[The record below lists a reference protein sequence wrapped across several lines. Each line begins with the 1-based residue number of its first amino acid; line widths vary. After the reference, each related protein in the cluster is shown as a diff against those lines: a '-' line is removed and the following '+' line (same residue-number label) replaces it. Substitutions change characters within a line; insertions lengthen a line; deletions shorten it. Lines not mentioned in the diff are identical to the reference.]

1 MANELHFSLPFGK
14 VLLWYSHKIGGFIMK
29 RLIVFLI
36 IVVIALLS
44 SCSPRDGSIQE
55 QMYEKSFFAMDTFIL
70 LRVYSSDKGL
80 AQKALD
86 EAQKKIEVVEQL
98 MSVHLDNSEVTE
110 INRMAGVHGVKV
122 DQKTL
127 EVIERGKEF
136 GRITKGIFDITIGS
150 LTKLWSINPSN
161 QVIPTEKEINESLE
175 LVDYNRI
182 RINGNEIFLEDSGA
196 RLDLGGIAKGFG
208 ADLAAK
214 VIVDNGIGRAMVN
227 LGGDIVTIGRR
238 SEERDWRIGIQHPRK
253 RGELIGVVEVSGLAV
268 VSSGDYERYFEKDGI
283 RYHHI
288 IDPRIGYPA
297 QSDLIS
303 VTIVSE
309 SAMDSDAYSTAV
321 FIMGSKEGL
330 ELIEGMDGVEGV
342 LITRDLK
349 FYVSSGLRGK
359 VEINE
364 GELIGD

>member
-1 MANELHFSLPFGK
+1 
-14 VLLWYSHKIGGFIMK
+14 MK
-29 RLIVFLI
+29 RLIVVLI
-36 IVVIALLS
+36 IVLTVILS
-44 SCSPRDGSIQE
+44 SCSPQNGLVE
-55 QMYEKSFFAMDTFIL
+55 EKMYEKSFFAMDTFIQ
-70 LRVYSSDKGL
+70 LRVYSTSKGV

-86 EAQKKIEVVEQL
+86 DAQREIELIEKL
-98 MSVHLDNSEVTE
+98 MSAHLETSEVTK
-110 INRMAGVHGVKV
+110 INRLSGTAGVNVNT
-122 DQKTL
+122 KTL
-127 EVIERGKEF
+127 EVIKRGKEF
-136 GRITKGIFDITIGS
+136 GRITGGIFDITIGG
-150 LTKLWSINPSN
+150 LTKLWSINASN
-161 QVIPTEKEINESLE
+161 PVIPSERDIKESIGLI
-175 LVDYNRI
+175 DYNRI
-182 RINGNEIFLEDSGA
+182 RINGNEVFLENGGA

-214 VIVDNGIGRAMVN
+214 AIANNGISRAMVN

-253 RGELIGVVEVSGLAV
+253 RGELIGVVEVSDVAV

-288 IDPRIGYPA
+288 IDTRTGYPA

-303 VTIVSE
+303 VTIVSD

-321 FIMGSKEGL
+321 FIMGSKDGL
-330 ELIEGMDGVEGV
+330 DLIEGMDGIEGV
-342 LITRDLK
+342 LITQDLK

-364 GELIGD
+364 GEIIGD